1 MSLADPEARYR
12 HVSLK
17 VAPRLIEALFQRTRP
32 INVEQFMKVL
42 HGFRRRRRRLLTSHG
57 GKMLT
62 ENDLGS
68 AADPVQ
74 SFQWMGGHNED
85 RSSDM
90 QIPSTLHCL
99 IRHCKI
105 IQIDVHWSSNL
116 GSAVPNGVSSSP
128 TP

>member
-1 MSLADPEARYR
+1 
-12 HVSLK
+12 
-17 VAPRLIEALFQRTRP
+17 
-32 INVEQFMKVL
+32 
-42 HGFRRRRRRLLTSHG
+42 
-57 GKMLT
+57 MLT

-74 SFQWMGGHNED
+74 SFQWMGGHNEGC
-85 RSSDM
+85 SSDISDPFL

-105 IQIDVHWSSNL
+105 IQIDVHWSSKP
-116 GSAVPNGVSSSP
+116 GSAVPNGISLNP